1 MKFVPIEGESPV
13 CGWEPAVYDTLS
25 QSRFAWDSDSTPV
38 SKPEV
43 HVERVATLVLQLLQL
58 IVANDDNYALAA

>member
-1 MKFVPIEGESPV
+1 MIRSKSLPHIG
-13 CGWEPAVYDTLS
+13 G
-25 QSRFAWDSDSTPV
+25 DSDSTPV